1 MPTTCEEREEAHL
14 PILGGK
20 VSLVAGSAIALR
32 FAVLAAFTALS
43 PASVLASVLWAATL
57 VQLLA
62 RIVDGGL
69 PNLLRIVLVR
79 AVGRHAVAC
88 PAMWVVYFSYT
99 AVASG
104 LLILPVYLIAGHRG
118 TDIPILV
125 MALHCAC
132 VAVNNMYL
140 AQQLAQERQGAIAL
154 NLISPQALPLLI
166 VAFAAVIDPNL
177 FSATMPVYV
186 IYAAGDVLVT
196 VASMHAM
203 YRGRHL
209 VSMRRVLR
217 ALRLRGTPKFLA
229 LSWSSGLV
237 KLVNQKAER
246 LLAFGFL
253 SPEAYV
259 VTSYILA
266 MRDGIS
272 GVAEM
277 SIYKQFN
284 SVLRKERHGPQD
296 SLIAKL
302 PAPTILVL
310 VASILGAVALWW
322 CLPWV
327 LTLLHDSG
335 YHFDVLSIAIMLS
348 GILPFIYIQMVGQV
362 SVAERSQSFNF
373 FCQIALIGAMMVAQF
388 TAASIGYVPVA
399 WIGPHLAAVVLLVG
413 IARFGRYAP
422 ATTSAAPGAYTQG
435 IVGRRALRGSAPRQ

>member
-1 MPTTCEEREEAHL
+1 MPR
-14 PILGGK
+14 LGGN
-20 VSLVAGSAIALR
+20 VSLVAALAIALR

-62 RIVDGGL
+62 RVLDGGL

-88 PAMWVVYFSYT
+88 PAIWLAYFSYT
-99 AVASG
+99 ALTSA
-104 LLILPVYLIAGHRG
+104 LCILPVYLIAGDRG
-118 TDIPILV
+118 THIPIVV

-132 VAVNNMYL
+132 TAVNNMYL

-166 VAFAAVIDPNL
+166 VAFAALLDESL
-177 FSATMPVYV
+177 FTHTMGVYV
-186 IYAAGDVLVT
+186 VYAAGDVLVT
-196 VASMHAM
+196 VASMRAM
-203 YRGRHL
+203 YRNRHL
-209 VSMRRVLR
+209 VSMRRVFR
-217 ALRLRGTPKFLA
+217 TLRLKGTPKFLA

-237 KLVNQKAER
+237 KLLNQKAER

-277 SIYKQFN
+277 SIYRQFN
-284 SVLRKERHGPQD
+284 SVLRQD
-296 SLIAKL
+296 QGGTRDSFIAKL
-302 PAPTILVL
+302 RIPTVVVL
-310 VASILGAVALWW
+310 VVSIVGAFALWW
-322 CLPWV
+322 LLPWV
-327 LTLLHDSG
+327 LTFLHESG
-335 YHFDVLSIAIMLS
+335 YHLDMLSIAIMLS
-348 GILPFIYIQMVGQV
+348 GVLPFIYIQTVGQI

-373 FCQIALIGAMMVAQF
+373 FCQIALLCAMLVAQF

-399 WIGPHLAAVVLLVG
+399 WIGPHLAAVALMFG
-413 IARFGRYAP
+413 IFRFTKHATP
-422 ATTSAAPGAYTQG
+422 AFDSSRAAT
-435 IVGRRALRGSAPRQ
+435 REW